1 MKLLLVGWVGWV
13 GGGRSGR
20 RRRRRKVGGWTES
33 RRANGYLTRVMI
45 VGREIGFCNFVPS
58 IDFSRFLSFFPQWQ
72 RLGRWDG
79 KDCVVPGTVHRWRR
93 HPLTGRL
100 ALLFWRENHGGLF
113 LPIIIIAIMLRPRD
127 GSYQEWNGIHATFL
141 YHCERQGLEIL
152 SHLFP
157 IVCVCE
163 SFHCWVRRELPESNC
178 YFHGSYKWK
187 TQLVNNSPINAWLI
201 ADCWSA
207 NRFWLLGM
215 ESRDS

>member
-1 MKLLLVGWVGWV
+1 M
-13 GGGRSGR
+13 
-20 RRRRRKVGGWTES
+20 
-33 RRANGYLTRVMI
+33 AA
-45 VGREIGFCNFVPS
+45 
-58 IDFSRFLSFFPQWQ
+58 
-72 RLGRWDG
+72 
-79 KDCVVPGTVHRWRR
+79 PGTVGRKGLCSARHRPQMASAPAYTTA
-93 HPLTGRL
+93 HRL